1 MARLWAQTVTFES
14 VSVGDQL
21 PVLIKWETTGSM
33 KRLNAQVS
41 PDGEVEED
49 DGEYLSLHPK
59 ALTAYV
65 TELLEKAFPVESITT
80 TSSSLEVETL
90 SAVRPEE
97 VISLSGK
104 VVAKGEESGLHLVE
118 CEIIIENQGSEIVA
132 QGVAVVSL

>member
-1 MARLWAQTVTFES
+1 
-14 VSVGDQL
+14 
-21 PVLIKWETTGSM
+21 M
-33 KRLNAQVS
+33 KLLNSRVS
-41 PDGEVEED
+41 PDGGAEEY
-49 DGEYLSLHPK
+49 DGQDLSLHPK

-80 TSSSLEVETL
+80 TGSSLEVETL

-104 VVAKGEESGLHLVE
+104 VVAKGEESGLRLVE
-118 CEIIIENQGSEIVA
+118 CEIIIENQGCEIVA